1 MTSVEDLLAR
11 SVGEGSLTLPD
22 TFQGLPQM
30 AHGGVVLAAFDLVA
44 APPHDTPR
52 ELAGAY
58 RRKIPLNT
66 PLPLA
71 IRRSGPETALRLSN
85 GKQVLVEGRVTAV
98 EPDARR
104 PDLLESTGNRF
115 PLPISNRC
123 FACGV
128 QNPLGL
134 QASLWFD
141 DRQVWTEYRP
151 REPFRTADGR
161 LATAVFTTLLDET
174 AFWLGALA
182 TGESGMTT
190 DLRIMLHQPTYPFGK
205 PLAAVG
211 VRERTAPQEAE
222 SPYWRT
228 ESTLVAPDGELLASG
243 VITFVVVRGAARRL
257 IKGMLGINPPEVVRR
272 VFPTY

>member
-1 MTSVEDLLAR
+1 MTSVQDLLAR
-11 SVGEGSLTLPD
+11 CVGRDSLTFPD

-30 AHGGVVLAAFDLVA
+30 AHGGSVLAAFDLLT
-44 APPHDTPR
+44 APRDDAPR

-71 IRRSGPETALRLSN
+71 VERSGPETTFRLSN
-85 GKQVLVEGRVTAV
+85 GEQVLVEGQVT
-98 EPDARR
+98 PG
-104 PDLLESTGNRF
+104 ESDVAPTTLPEASGTRF

-141 DRQVWTEYRP
+141 ERQVWTEYRP
-151 REPFRTADGR
+151 REPLRTADGR

-190 DLRIMLHQPTYPFGK
+190 ELRVTLHEPIYPFGK
-205 PLAAVG
+205 SVVAVG
-211 VRERTAPQEAE
+211 VRDRVTPHEAE

-228 ESTLVAPDGELLASG
+228 ESALVTPDGKLLASA
-243 VITFVVVRGAARRL
+243 VITFVAIRGAARRL
-257 IKGMLGINPPEVVRR
+257 ITRMLGINPREVVRR
-272 VFPTY
+272 VFPAY